1 MPRQVIYTDK
11 APAPIGPYSQAI
23 KTGDTVYVSGQGG
36 LVPETMQI
44 VGPTVAAQTEQTLRN
59 IAAILE
65 AAGTDLA
72 HVIKVNV
79 LLADINTFSE
89 MNEVYRTFFPVDPPA
104 RMTYAVRDL
113 PLGVLVEI
121 DAVAVMPD

>member
-1 MPRQVIYTDK
+1 MPREVIHTDK
-11 APAPIGPYSQAI
+11 APAAIGPYSQGI
-23 KTGDTVYVSGQGG
+23 KTGDTVYVAGQGG
-36 LVPETMQI
+36 LIPETMQ
-44 VGPTVAAQTEQTLRN
+44 VAGPTVAEQTAQTLRN

-72 HVIKVNV
+72 HVVKVTV
-79 LLADINTFSE
+79 LLTDIATFAE

-121 DAVAVMPD
+121 DAVAATPD